1 MERRTKAFIL
11 SIGLLLGLSLLL
23 PSCGVVHHYK
33 PIKEETI
40 IHVIDSIAWH
50 DSTVISYLTKERYV
64 DVVNDY
70 DTLNLETSYAKAT
83 AYVDTTHR
91 TLKGTI
97 ENKPDVP
104 VKTQIKWKEKIVY
117 KDSIRIVEKEVP
129 VEVIKE
135 VKVYPKT
142 YWLFMAISIAALA
155 YIILKVYLKFKKI

>member
-1 MERRTKAFIL
+1 MVQHCKQ
-11 SIGLLLGLSLLL
+11 
-23 PSCGVVHHYK
+23 
-33 PIKEETI
+33 IKEETI
-40 IHVIDSIAWH
+40 VHYIDSTAWH
-50 DSTVISYLTKERYV
+50 DSTVITYLKKERYR
-64 DVVNDY
+64 DVVNPL
-70 DTLNLETSYAKAT
+70 DTLKLETSYAKAE
-83 AYVDTTHR
+83 AYLDTTNR
-91 TLKGTI
+91 VLKGNI

-117 KDSIRIVEKEVP
+117 RDSIRTVEKEIP

>member
-1 MERRTKAFIL
+1 M
-11 SIGLLLGLSLLL
+11 
-23 PSCGVVHHYK
+23 VHHCK

-40 IHVIDSIAWH
+40 VHYIDSISWH

-64 DVVNDY
+64 DIVKPL
-70 DTLNLETSYAKAT
+70 DTLKLETSYAKAEAYLDT
-83 AYVDTTHR
+83 ANTVLR
-91 TLKGTI
+91 GTI
-97 ENKPDVP
+97 ENKSDVP

-155 YIILKVYLKFKKI
+155 YIILKVYLKFIK